1 MSASKARLYL
11 TGHALAFVAA
21 TFSATAPALAGN
33 YSRLAEQGSPS
44 AQGTPPVQE
53 LLYLNRCTP
62 TCTVLPGPDNA
73 ITNQSSL
80 VNQPRVIPE
89 HAFGDASW
97 GALVK
102 CVRRVYAPYFM
113 TITETDPGNVPHRE
127 LMIGG
132 NPGNIGMSSGVLG
145 VSPWACGDPLVN
157 TIAFVFS
164 AAHGDNI
171 PELCWTA
178 THEAGHLF
186 GLDHEFHQPDSM
198 SYDPLITQYKHFT
211 DFNSECFDQSTGQQ
225 IPCYCG
231 SASTQNTDLRL
242 ATDLGRDRVFSDGM
256 GEDPWELPPPSPLAP
271 LIVRSPLSCGT
282 RTDRATMM
290 PLTW

>member
-1 MSASKARLYL
+1 
-11 TGHALAFVAA
+11 
-21 TFSATAPALAGN
+21 
-33 YSRLAEQGSPS
+33 
-44 AQGTPPVQE
+44 
-53 LLYLNRCTP
+53 
-62 TCTVLPGPDNA
+62 
-73 ITNQSSL
+73 
-80 VNQPRVIPE
+80 
-89 HAFGDASW
+89 
-97 GALVK
+97 
-102 CVRRVYAPYFM
+102 VRRVYAPFFM

-145 VSPWACGDPLVN
+145 VSPWACGVPLVN

-198 SYDPLITQYKHFT
+198 SYDPLTTQYKHFT

-225 IPCYCG
+225 IP
-231 SASTQNTDLRL
+231 ATAEVLRPRIPTCVWRRIWA
-242 ATDLGRDRVFSDGM
+242 ATAC
-256 GEDPWELPPPSPLAP
+256 SPMAWVKTRGNCRFLHLWHRSLSGHRCHVEHAP
-271 LIVRSPLSCGT
+271 TAPR
-282 RTDRATMM
+282 
-290 PLTW
+290 